1 MKRSLAFTL
10 AFAFLLALVLP
21 GSMAMA
27 QKKSSS
33 KSQADTME
41 VAKKKTTTSETTTK
55 TSTSKEELIDIN
67 TATEEQLKELPGIGD
82 AYAKAIVDHRPYK
95 AKSDL
100 VHKKIV
106 PEATYKKISSKII
119 AKQPT
124 ETEKSK

>member
-1 MKRSLAFTL
+1 MKRSLTYIL
-10 AFAFLLALVLP
+10 AFAFLLALTLP
-21 GSMAMA
+21 GSMAFA
-27 QKKSSS
+27 QEKS
-33 KSQADTME
+33 KSKSKADTTE
-41 VAKKKTTTSETTTK
+41 VSKEKTTTTK
-55 TSTSKEELIDIN
+55 TSTTTSSKGELIDIN
-67 TATEEQLKELPGIGD
+67 TATEDQLKELPGIGD